1 MTYLELRKK
10 IFLISE
16 AYGIVLTD
24 DMSVWIPEFLKVMV
38 NRGVI
43 TQKEANA
50 FKQKFLSP
58 KIRPSQPV

>member
-1 MTYLELRKK
+1 MAYLELRKK

-50 FKQKFLSP
+50 FK
-58 KIRPSQPV
+58 